1 MNRLAAMI
9 AGIPRFW
16 LFAVA
21 GLIQVFFI
29 ALMVGDRVYILRSGR
44 EVILKT
50 RAVDPRDLLRG
61 DYVTLNYDISSV
73 DAGAL
78 RQTPSKGRGSP
89 VYVKLAKDTDGF
101 HKVVSVHLDVVPLAP
116 GEALIRGTIVYGS
129 QCGSDDRSF
138 CDKIQLNYGLERF
151 FVPQGEGREIEKAR
165 NDSKLAVI
173 AAVTSGGRAAIKRLL
188 IDGEPVYDEPLF

>member
-1 MNRLAAMI
+1 MTKLAALI
-9 AGIPRFW
+9 ARVPRLW
-16 LFAVA
+16 LFAAA

-29 ALMVGDRVYILRSGR
+29 ALMVGDRVYILRTGT

-73 DAGAL
+73 QTGAL
-78 RQTPSKGRGSP
+78 KDTPSKGKGSA

-101 HKVVSVHLDVVPLAP
+101 YKAVSAHTEPVPLAP
-116 GEALIRGTIVYGS
+116 GEALIRGFVSYGVD
-129 QCGSDDRSF
+129 CGAVRKSF
-138 CDKIQLNYGLERF
+138 CDGISLNYGLESF

-165 NDSKLAVI
+165 NDGKLTVI
-173 AAVTSGGRAAIKRLL
+173 AAVTRSGKAAIKRLL
-188 IDGEPVYDEPLF
+188 IDGSPVYDEPLF